1 MPPLDLLILSL
12 ATWRAARLL
21 TQEAGPFALIAKL
34 RARVSGENDEALLT
48 CIYCMSVCA
57 AAGAYLP
64 YVLEV
69 GAIAGA
75 AMLLHRHTG
84 GNHL

>member
-1 MPPLDLLILSL
+1 
-12 ATWRAARLL
+12 
-21 TQEAGPFALIAKL
+21 L

-48 CIYCMSVCA
+48 CIYCMSVWA
-57 AAGAYLP
+57 AIGAFLLWHFDVP
-64 YVLEV
+64 YVLEI
-69 GAIAGA
+69 GAVSGA